1 MPAQGTPADNVPAEG
16 MPADNLPAE
25 GMPADNLPAEGKPAE
40 GMPASDDGTGT
51 RPVPRPRA
59 GQPPEGEE
67 DERAELE
74 RLRAEVRDLRGE
86 AGERAGGAEQG
97 TAVSHKGRWRAP
109 VSALLIVLGCVLA
122 PISVLGVW
130 AANQVSD
137 TNRYVANMAP
147 LISEP
152 AIQHALSA
160 RITSEINQRLDVPSI
175 TQQAAA
181 QARANHMTRLA
192 DLLNNFSG
200 PIASGVNNAV
210 ATAVARV
217 VASPAMAVVWT
228 QANRTAHQGIVR
240 VLSGQGGGAVNVVN
254 GEVVLS
260 LGPLIT
266 QAKQQLSAQGLTIV
280 DKVPVV
286 NATFPLFAAPNLAKA
301 QRGYRLVV
309 TLRWLLPFL
318 SLALLAAGV
327 YVARRHRRALIGAAL
342 GLSASMLVLGAA
354 LTIARVVY
362 LNSVPSSVLPSDAA
376 AALYDTLI
384 RFIRQGL
391 RVILVVGLIIAAGA
405 FFTGPSAA
413 AVRSR
418 QGVKSGIDWLR
429 TRGERAG
436 VHTGPVG
443 EWTGAHKGV
452 FRVGAV
458 ALFALIFVFWGRPT
472 VAVVIWLA
480 VLLLVVLGLI
490 ELIGGG
496 RPAGRPAAAQR

>member
-1 MPAQGTPADNVPAEG
+1 MPDESA
-16 MPADNLPAE
+16 
-25 GMPADNLPAEGKPAE
+25 
-40 GMPASDDGTGT
+40 PASDENQGA
-51 RPVPRPRA
+51 RPVPKPRA

-67 DERAELE
+67 GGEDDRAELE
-74 RLRAEVRDLRGE
+74 RLRAEVRDLRGARDDE
-86 AGERAGGAEQG
+86 GGYPTEPGKA
-97 TAVSHKGRWRAP
+97 AAHKGHWRAP

-122 PISVLGVW
+122 PVAVLGVW

-137 TNRYVANMAP
+137 TDRYVANMAP
-147 LISEP
+147 LISQP
-152 AIQHALSA
+152 PIQHALSA
-160 RITSEINQRLDVPSI
+160 KITSEITSRLDVPSI
-175 TQQAAA
+175 TKQAADQA
-181 QARANHMTRLA
+181 QANGMPRLA
-192 DLLNNFSG
+192 NLLNNFSG
-200 PIASGVNNAV
+200 PIASGVDNAV
-210 ATAVARV
+210 ASAVARV
-217 VASPAMAVVWT
+217 VASPAMAVIWS
-228 QANRTAHQGIVR
+228 QSNRIAHQGIVR

-254 GEVVLS
+254 GQVVLS

-266 QAKQQLSAQGLTIV
+266 QAKQQLAAQGLTIV
-280 DKVPVV
+280 DKVPAV

-354 LTIARVVY
+354 LTIARVIY
-362 LNSVPSSVLPSDAA
+362 LNSVPTSVLPSDAA
-376 AALYDTLI
+376 AAAYDTLV

-391 RVILVVGLIIAAGA
+391 RVILVVGLIIAAAA
-405 FFTGPSAA
+405 FLTGPSAT

-452 FRVGAV
+452 LRAGAA
-458 ALFALIFVFWGRPT
+458 ALFALIFVFWGHPT
-472 VAVVIWLA
+472 VAVVIWLV

-496 RPAGRPAAAQR
+496 GRPAGPPAAAHR